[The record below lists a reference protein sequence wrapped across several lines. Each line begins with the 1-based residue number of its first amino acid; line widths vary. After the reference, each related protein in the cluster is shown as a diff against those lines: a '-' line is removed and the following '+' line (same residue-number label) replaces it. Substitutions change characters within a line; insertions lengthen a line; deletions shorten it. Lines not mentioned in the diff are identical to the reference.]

1 MRRRWVLTSRASSIA
16 LRIIQWLAESVPF
29 VQRAGECY
37 DGDMEPTASTG
48 PPPPHPLDS
57 LSAQE
62 LRHAVDVL
70 RADPRIPP
78 SARFADVY
86 HDEPSKAALAAYA
99 AHGTAIDRGVRFRL
113 VTGPEL
119 ACTEALVSLTS
130 EEVLAV
136 REVQGVCPTMLVE
149 DSWFTAEAVR
159 ADARWQEA
167 MRRRGIEDFTRV
179 EVSPWP
185 AGRFGLALE
194 SGRRLGRAISYLREQ
209 PRDNEYARPIEGVI
223 ALVDLGRREVLDVID
238 HGAAPIP
245 TGRGRYLSA
254 DTRPWRDDL
263 KPIEITQPQGPSFV
277 LEGNLLRWQRW
288 SMRVSLEPHEG
299 LVFHTVGF
307 EDGGRTRSIL
317 HRASITEMVVPY
329 GHPGPM
335 HGWKNAFDA
344 SEWGLGKMANSLAK
358 DCDCLGEIRYLDAAM
373 VGERG
378 HVFVI
383 KNAVC
388 VHEEDVGIGWKHVD
402 LALGAGEV
410 RRARRL
416 VVSSIA
422 TAGNYDYG
430 FFWYFYLDGTIEM
443 EVKLT
448 GVVTTIASP
457 PGEVS
462 VHATRITTELAAPHH
477 QHLFCARLDVEI
489 ESRTNSIY
497 EVDVEAEP
505 AGPDNPWGNAFATRA
520 TALEHEQ
527 AAQRDIDPARSRV
540 WKIVNPAV
548 LNAAGD
554 PVAYKLVPGPTP
566 TLLADPDSSV
576 GRRAGFATHNLWV
589 TPYEPAERWAA
600 GDYPN
605 QHQGGDGLPR
615 WTAADRSL
623 VRSDLVLWHTF
634 GVTHVV
640 RPEDWPVMPVE
651 RTGFSL
657 VPAGFFDAN
666 PALDVP
672 PPGPAC

>member
-1 MRRRWVLTSRASSIA
+1 MDQTV
-16 LRIIQWLAESVPF
+16 SVGRPH
-29 VQRAGECY
+29 
-37 DGDMEPTASTG
+37 
-48 PPPPHPLDS
+48 PHPLDS
-57 LSAQE
+57 LSAEE
-62 LRHAVDVL
+62 LQRAVTIL
-70 RADPRIPP
+70 RADPRI
-78 SARFADVY
+78 SASVRFADVY
-86 HDEPSKAALAAYA
+86 LDEPNKAVLG
-99 AHGTAIDRGVRFRL
+99 AHSAEGTDIDRRVCFRL
-113 VTGPEL
+113 VTGAEL
-119 ACTEALVSLTS
+119 ACTEVLVSLTS
-130 EEVLAV
+130 EKVLV
-136 REVQGVCPTMLVE
+136 VTEVQGVCPTMLVE
-149 DSWFTAEAVR
+149 DSWLTAEAVR
-159 ADARWQEA
+159 ADSRWQEA
-167 MRRRGIEDFTRV
+167 MRRRGIDDFTKV

-185 AGRFGLALE
+185 AGRFGLVE
-194 SGRRLGRAISYLREQ
+194 ENGRRLGRAISYLRDQ
-209 PRDNEYARPIEGVI
+209 PQDNQHARPIEGVI
-223 ALVDLGRREVLDVID
+223 ALVDLGRREVLEVID
-238 HGAAPIP
+238 HGAAPVP
-245 TGRGRYLSA
+245 TGRGRYRSA

-263 KPIEITQPQGPSFV
+263 RPIEITQPEGPSFT
-277 LEGNLLRWQRW
+277 LEGHALSWQRW

-299 LVFHTVGF
+299 LVFHTVGY
-307 EDGGRTRSIL
+307 EDHGRIRSIL

-344 SEWGLGKMANSLAK
+344 SEWGLGKMANSLAP

-378 HVFVI
+378 NVYVI
-383 KNAVC
+383 NNAVC

-402 LALGAGEV
+402 LAFGASEV

-430 FFWYFYLDGTIEM
+430 FFWYFYLDGSIEM

-448 GVVTTIASP
+448 GIVTTIALQ
-457 PGEVS
+457 PGEVPA
-462 VHATRITTELAAPHH
+462 HATRITAELAAPNH
-477 QHLFCARLDVEI
+477 QHLFCARLDIDLEGT
-489 ESRTNSIY
+489 TNSIY
-497 EVDVEAEP
+497 EIDVEVEP
-505 AGPDNPWGNAFATRA
+505 AGPDNPWGNAFGTRV

-527 AAQRDIDPARSRV
+527 AAQRDVDPARSRV

-566 TLLADPDSSV
+566 TLLADPESSI
-576 GRRAGFATHNLWV
+576 GRRAGFATRNLWV
-589 TPYEPAERWAA
+589 TPYDPAERWAA

-623 VRSDLVLWHTF
+623 VQTDLVLWHTF
-634 GVTHVV
+634 GVTHIV

-666 PALDVP
+666 PALDIP
-672 PPGPAC
+672 PAGDCD